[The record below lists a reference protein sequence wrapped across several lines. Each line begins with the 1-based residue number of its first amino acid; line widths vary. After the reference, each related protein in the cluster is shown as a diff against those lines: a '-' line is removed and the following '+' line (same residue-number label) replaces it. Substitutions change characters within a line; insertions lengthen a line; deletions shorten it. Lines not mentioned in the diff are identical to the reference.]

1 MSTQNILLSQKFNN
15 YNYAPG
21 IATYGIDGKTGQAGT
36 DGNNI
41 YFTDCNL
48 LTETDK
54 DLKILA
60 ELIANNYLPVKGS
73 TTQINRSYKNNDL
86 FFDYNGIIYQL
97 TNIDDL
103 IGNKDIGGVYSDY
116 FNIAGK
122 INIAD
127 TSNLFTRVSDRM
139 VLNSS
144 TYSGYD
150 VVTINN
156 PSNATNYI
164 NKDAVVNII
173 SDNVNENS
181 NIEMIKLQSIDDVD
195 IEDGKLT
202 VYYKTTENAF
212 YLDSNKP
219 IVINGDVK
227 LNTKNNINN
236 EYDNFSTVLTSTDTI
251 TYFKH
256 ICDKLRYN
264 ILYDSDTN
272 RYKLVIYQEDGG
284 RDDLE
289 YLINRS
295 ETVYGK
301 VYDEENNQVLL
312 KLNDIVS
319 SPTSSSNYYDY
330 MPDYNLSIGH
340 NNTFDIFKFNYKIID
355 NDENELIHEV
365 EVSENRIIHNLTDD
379 NGIINIDLS
388 LKLTNNDIGPDAK
401 LFDASVLNNAF
412 NNNIWGISIIQAS
425 KRCTSNMIK
434 INCSDGTRTI
444 VGDISVN
451 DKINNTTY
459 SKSDTSTS
467 NQFKYVFDPTMS
479 NNSLTLHI
487 FPLTCIDNNDS
498 TKVFDYIYLKQ
509 STPIIIDIKI
519 PENIKD
525 TCALYF
531 TLNYSEEKFSI
542 NNMMLFKQNN
552 LLNISTGLAPQ
563 PCIET
568 YLPDSVKSVQRFSLL
583 HNTEVFINY
592 QE

>member
-1 MSTQNILLSQKFNN
+1 MSTQDILLSQKFNN

-21 IATYGIDGKTGQAGT
+21 IATYGIDGKTGRVGT

-48 LTETDK
+48 LTDTDK

-73 TTQINRSYKNNDL
+73 TTRINRSYKNNDL

-103 IGNKDIGGVYSDY
+103 IGNKDIGGIYSDY

-127 TSNLFTRVSDRM
+127 TSNLFTWVGDRM

-150 VVTINN
+150 VVIINN

-195 IEDGKLT
+195 IEDGKLS

-227 LNTKNNINN
+227 LNTKNNTNN

-264 ILYDSDTN
+264 VLYDSEVN
-272 RYKLVIYQEDGG
+272 QYKLIIYQKDGG
-284 RDDLE
+284 RNDLE
-289 YLINRS
+289 YLVNRN

-301 VYDEENNQVLL
+301 VYTGENDQVLVQ
-312 KLNDIVS
+312 I
-319 SPTSSSNYYDY
+319 P
-330 MPDYNLSIGH
+330 
-340 NNTFDIFKFNYKIID
+340 NTIID
-355 NDENELIHEV
+355 SSLNINDYTDFGIGEKFQYGQKKETFYTYEQITYSPKYTVEANEIFVDMNYNTNSNQLTIDVSLDIYPDIIGDFTLTTKQNQGENKYIAEAF
-365 EVSENRIIHNLTDD
+365 NNDD
-379 NGIINIDLS
+379 GIYKFTFSPKNTIENIDLC
-388 LKLTNNDIGPDAK
+388 LQPNTIFKCGTNSFTQP
-401 LFDASVLNNAF
+401 
-412 NNNIWGISIIQAS
+412 
-425 KRCTSNMIK
+425 
-434 INCSDGTRTI
+434 
-444 VGDISVN
+444 
-451 DKINNTTY
+451 
-459 SKSDTSTS
+459 
-467 NQFKYVFDPTMS
+467 
-479 NNSLTLHI
+479 
-487 FPLTCIDNNDS
+487 
-498 TKVFDYIYLKQ
+498 
-509 STPIIIDIKI
+509 PIICPIIF
-519 PENIKD
+519 ENTDSKNKQYTMYFKLEYSNDPSALSIKD
-525 TCALYF
+525 IMIF
-531 TLNYSEEKFSI
+531 NRDD
-542 NNMMLFKQNN
+542 
-552 LLNISTGLAPQ
+552 LLNRIDSSLPH
-563 PCIET
+563 IET
-568 YLPDSVKSVQRFSLL
+568 CLPDSVESVQRFSLL
-583 HNTEVFINY
+583 HNTEVFINF

>member
-1 MSTQNILLSQKFNN
+1 MSTQDILLSQKFNN

-48 LTETDK
+48 LTDTDK

-127 TSNLFTRVSDRM
+127 VSNIFEWVGDRM

-156 PSNATNYI
+156 PSNAENYI

-195 IEDGKLT
+195 IEDGNLS

-227 LNTKNNINN
+227 LNNDNNTNN
-236 EYDNFSTVLTSTDTI
+236 EYDNFSTILTSNDTV

-264 ILYDSDTN
+264 VLYDSEVN
-272 RYKLVIYQEDGG
+272 RYKLIIYQEDGG

-289 YLINRS
+289 YLINRN

-301 VYDEENNQVLL
+301 VYDGENNQVLL

-319 SPTSSSNYYDY
+319 SPTSGSNYYDY
-330 MPDYNLSIGH
+330 MPDYNLSIGL
-340 NNTFDIFKFNYKIID
+340 NTFDIFKFNYKIID

-388 LKLTNNDIGPDAK
+388 LKLTNNDIGPDAE

-412 NNNIWGISIIQAS
+412 NNNIWGIIITQNTVLC
-425 KRCTSNMIK
+425 KSNIIK
-434 INCSDGTRTI
+434 INYSGGRPFIEIDEDNTA
-444 VGDISVN
+444 S
-451 DKINNTTY
+451 DKINSIICTKHDIN
-459 SKSDTSTS
+459 
-467 NQFKYVFDPTMS
+467 NQYKYVFDPTMG

-487 FPLTCIDNNDS
+487 FPLTRINNNDS

-509 STPIIIDIKI
+509 HAPILIEIKI
-519 PENIKD
+519 PENIKN

-552 LLNISTGLAPQ
+552 LLNIPTTTSQ
-563 PCIET
+563 PCIVS
-568 YLPDSVKSVQRFSLL
+568 YLPDSVESVQRFSLL